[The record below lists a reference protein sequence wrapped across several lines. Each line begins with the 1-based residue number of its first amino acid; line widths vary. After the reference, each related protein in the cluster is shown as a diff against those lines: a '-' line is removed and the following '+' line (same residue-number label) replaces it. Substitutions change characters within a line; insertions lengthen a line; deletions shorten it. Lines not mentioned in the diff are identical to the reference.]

1 MCANTTTD
9 VAQRAED
16 ISGEFGEMGVDVTA
30 SSIEERIAAMQEFS
44 VPIETAV
51 ETTVR
56 NVIDD
61 HDLESSD
68 LSDGVKA
75 VAGFGGNGN
84 SGSRGFDRVALEDI
98 PDLGGEEWVDV
109 RAQVVDLWEPHS
121 DSMRQVGLIADETA
135 QMKFVVWA
143 KNTDSL
149 PTLEEGV
156 AYDIASAVTNEYEG
170 KYSISLNKASSV
182 TEAEEA
188 VEPTDG
194 SIRAT
199 GTLVGLDEG
208 SGLIKRCPR
217 KECTR
222 VVQNG
227 RCSEHGVVDGV
238 FDLRLKAVL
247 DDGNRAVRALFNA
260 EMTEA
265 VSRVSLDDA
274 TEMASDALDTSVVEA
289 ALRESLIGRTYDI
302 RGPVIGEYFLV
313 DEVEETSYSA
323 ENPGLGDAALADA
336 VTQRQPAKRVFAE
349 ELNMATHSF
358 TRPED
363 EGDDRAPK
371 FTLLPSGEA
380 ANRVL
385 VVGAL
390 IETSD
395 VGDDSEFWKGRVMA
409 GSEVVNIYAGQYQ
422 QESMTVLRS
431 TETPSFV
438 AVVGKVHHYE
448 TDAGVNVSIQPEHIS
463 TVGGEIR
470 DSWMAETINATQARL
485 SALESGESDAV
496 DAVHSVY
503 NSDVSAIETAVQAAA
518 KDLTPA
524 GSDVKSEPA
533 PAQ

>member
-16 ISGEFGEMGVDVTA
+16 ISSEFDEMGVDVPA

-56 NVIDD
+56 NVIND

-68 LSDGVKA
+68 LPDGVRA
-75 VAGFGGNGN
+75 VAGFGNGA
-84 SGSRGFDRVALEDI
+84 SGSRGFDRMALKYISE
-98 PDLGGEEWVDV
+98 LGEEEWVDV

-121 DSMRQVGLIADETA
+121 ESMRQVGLIADETA

-156 AYDIASAVTNEYEG
+156 TYDIASAVTNEYEG
-170 KYSISLNKASSV
+170 KYSISLNKASGV
-182 TEAEEA
+182 TESEEA

-199 GTLVGLDEG
+199 GTLVGLDDG
-208 SGLIKRCPR
+208 SGLIKRCPHND
-217 KECTR
+217 CTR

-227 RCSEHGVVDGV
+227 RCSEHGDVDGE
-238 FDLRLKAVL
+238 FDLRLKAIL
-247 DDGNRAVRALFNA
+247 DDGSRAVRALFDV
-260 EMTEA
+260 EMTQA
-265 VSRVSLDDA
+265 VSGVSLEDA
-274 TEMASDALDTSVVEA
+274 IEMASEALDPSVVEA
-289 ALRESLIGRTYDI
+289 ELRELLIGRTYDV
-302 RGPVIGEYFLV
+302 RGPVIGEYLLV
-313 DEVEETSYSA
+313 NEVEQTSYSA
-323 ENPGLGDAALADA
+323 ENPGLSDPALADA
-336 VTQRQPAKRVFAE
+336 VTQRQPAKRVFGA

-363 EGDDRAPK
+363 EGDDRAP
-371 FTLLPSGEA
+371 
-380 ANRVL
+380 RVL

-395 VGDDSEFWKGRVMA
+395 VGSDSEFWKGRVMA
-409 GSEVVNIYAGQYQ
+409 GSEVVNVYAGEYQ
-422 QESMTVLRS
+422 AEAARVLRS
-431 TETPSFV
+431 AEPPAYV
-438 AVVGKVHHYE
+438 AVVGKIHQYE
-448 TDAGVNVSIQPEHIS
+448 TDSGVMISIQPEHIS
-463 TVGGEIR
+463 TVDSEIR
-470 DSWMAETINATQARL
+470 DSWMAESINATQARL
-485 SALESGESDAV
+485 GALKRGESDAT

-503 NSDVSAIETAVQAAA
+503 NSGVEGIETAVQAAGE
-518 KDLTPA
+518 DLVPAGDDAGSGPTPA
-524 GSDVKSEPA
+524 
-533 PAQ
+533 Q

>member
-16 ISGEFGEMGVDVTA
+16 ISGEFGEMDVDVPA

-44 VPIETAV
+44 VPLETAI

-61 HDLESSD
+61 HGLESSD

-75 VAGFGGNGN
+75 VAGFGGTGNG
-84 SGSRGFDRVALEDI
+84 GSRGFDRVALEDI
-98 PDLGGEEWVDV
+98 PDLGDEEWVDV
-109 RAQVVDLWEPHS
+109 RAQVVDLWEPNS
-121 DSMRQVGLIADETA
+121 DSMRQVGLLADETS

-156 AYDIASAVTNEYEG
+156 DYDIASAVTNEYEG

-182 TEAEEA
+182 TESEEA

-194 SIRAT
+194 SVRAT

-217 KECTR
+217 NDCTR

-227 RCSEHGVVDGV
+227 RCSEHGEVDGT
-238 FDLRLKAVL
+238 FDLRLKAIL
-247 DDGNRAVRALFNA
+247 DDGNRAVRALFDLD
-260 EMTEA
+260 MTQA
-265 VSRVSLDDA
+265 VSGVSIDYA
-274 TEMASDALDTSVVEA
+274 MEMASNALDPSVVEA
-289 ALRESLIGRTYDI
+289 ELRELLIGRTYDI
-302 RGPVIGEYFLV
+302 RGPVIGEYLLV

-336 VTQRQPAKRVFAE
+336 VTQRQPARRVFGA

-385 VVGAL
+385 VVGTL

-395 VGDDSEFWKGRVMA
+395 VGSDSEFWKGRVMA
-409 GSEVVNIYAGQYQ
+409 GSEVVNVYAGEYQ
-422 QESMTVLRS
+422 PEAAGVLRS
-431 TETPSFV
+431 AETPSFV

-448 TDAGVNVSIQPEHIS
+448 TDSGVKVSIQPEYIS
-463 TVGGEIR
+463 TVDGEIR

-485 SALESGESDAV
+485 GALESGESDAT

-503 NSDVSAIETAVQAAA
+503 NSDVSAIEAAVQAAA
-518 KDLTPA
+518 EDLAPA
-524 GSDVKSEPA
+524 SGDAGSEPA